1 MRMPERRSTVSLRSG
16 SEMLMRIRG
25 VKPVRSKGRLYF
37 YHPATGERI
46 HADPDDLP
54 QSQAFG

>member
-1 MRMPERRSTVSLRSG
+1 
-16 SEMLMRIRG
+16 MLMRIRG

-46 HADPDDLP
+46 HADPNDLP